1 MTSFLRPLFFM
12 RSILVS
18 ILLSTVIPA
27 LAAPDSAAIAAL
39 KSSDVV
45 RTEAAAQAVAIHAL
59 QRDQSPSY
67 SPYAKVLD
75 LTRAHSQW
83 NQISRGEFVW
93 LVSILNAGS
102 SDLSPVPEALVW
114 VRARDGA
121 VVFLNK

>member
-1 MTSFLRPLFFM
+1 M
-12 RSILVS
+12 RSALVS
-18 ILLSTVIPA
+18 ILLSAVIPA
-27 LAAPDSAAIAAL
+27 LAAPDSTAL
-39 KSSDVV
+39 GALRSSDIV
-45 RTEAAAQAVAIHAL
+45 RTEATAKAVAIQAL

-75 LTRAHSQW
+75 LTRAHKQWSQI
-83 NQISRGEFVW
+83 NRGEFVW

-102 SDLSPVPEALVW
+102 SDLNPVPEALVW